1 MLNHAGLV
9 PTLTWLGGQM
19 KEQFDLT
26 VHLDVK
32 TPNELG
38 SPPLN
43 VFVFRAIQ
51 ELLFNVVKHAR
62 AKEARVTVGGGRN
75 HMFATVRD
83 DGRGF
88 DTQSVINTTEPK
100 GFGLLSLVE
109 RARSIGGSL
118 KIQSNP
124 GRGSFIT
131 LIIPYELNTS
141 PTSSTADPATA
152 PREAPDRPPLSST
165 GTETGLRV
173 LLVDDHQV
181 MRQGLTGLLAG
192 QAGIAVVGEAADGQ
206 QAIELARELR
216 PDLIIMDVSMPKMD
230 GIEATRRI
238 KAEMP
243 EIRIIGLSMHE
254 DDQIGI
260 LMRKAGAESFLSK
273 SASSAEL
280 LKAIAPFPAD

>member
-1 MLNHAGLV
+1 M
-9 PTLTWLGGQM
+9 
-19 KEQFDLT
+19 
-26 VHLDVK
+26 
-32 TPNELG
+32 
-38 SPPLN
+38 
-43 VFVFRAIQ
+43 
-51 ELLFNVVKHAR
+51 
-62 AKEARVTVGGGRN
+62 
-75 HMFATVRD
+75 RD

-88 DTQSVINTTEPK
+88 DPESVINTAKPK

-131 LIIPYELNTS
+131 LIIPYELNTRGTSTTARPAAVSQEPCGCPSIPS
-141 PTSSTADPATA
+141 P
-152 PREAPDRPPLSST
+152 
-165 GTETGLRV
+165 GTNTDTVLRV

-181 MRQGLTGLLAG
+181 MRQGLTGLMAG
-192 QAGIAVVGEAADGQ
+192 KPDIAVVGEASDGQ

-216 PDLIIMDVSMPKMD
+216 PDLIVMDVSMPKMD

-254 DDQIGI
+254 DEQIGN
-260 LMRKAGAESFLSK
+260 LMRQAGAEGFLSK

-280 LKAIAPFPAD
+280 LRAIYHLPED